1 MRSVSI
7 ARCAFALLVGAIGSF
22 SEAGAVDGAPTQDAL
37 IFDSPKTLVETP
49 GQLSPPAL
57 QFNQEGHLYVAWFE
71 KQEGGAN
78 VKVSRVEG
86 DAVSKAIQVNRD
98 GEGPGAVHQSPGVA
112 VGAGGSLYVT
122 WSSANRTPGAMFASD
137 LRLARSGD
145 GGRTFESPVPVNDDG
160 LPISHSFEDI
170 TAVPEGDVYLAW
182 LDGRNKER
190 SGAGILFARSTD
202 HGRSIESNH
211 QIDGMAC
218 PCCRPMLAAAP
229 DGRLWVAWRKVLDG
243 NVRDIVIATS
253 ADRGRSFD
261 PPRLVRKD
269 NWVFTA
275 CPHRGP
281 SLAFDRFGRMYVG
294 WYTEGT
300 DEQPRLFVATSD
312 DQGNTFTE
320 PVSLHVSTT
329 SVPDQLRMAVH
340 PDGAIVAVWEELTG
354 VRKET
359 VMRLSM
365 DRGRSFGPLKKLSVA
380 AKAEHPTVAI
390 DRSGR
395 VALGWSEH
403 TFPMNRLVVQQGQLD
418 LSRITGKP

>member
-1 MRSVSI
+1 MRSIVV
-7 ARCAFALLVGAIGSF
+7 AACVLLSLRGTVGLLPAADVAEL
-22 SEAGAVDGAPTQDAL
+22 SEAAGLSLLERPLSV
-37 IFDSPKTLVETP
+37 IETP

-57 QFNQEGHLYVAWFE
+57 QFDQRGLLYLAWFE
-71 KQEGGAN
+71 KQQGEAS
-78 VKVSRVEG
+78 VKLAQVEG
-86 DAVSKAIQVNRD
+86 SAISAVAQVNRK
-98 GEGPGAVHQSPGVA
+98 GEGPSTVHQSPGVA
-112 VGAGGSLYVT
+112 VGAGGLYVT

-137 LRLARSGD
+137 LRVVRSTD
-145 GGRTFESPVPVNDDG
+145 SGRTFDSPVQVNDDG
-160 LPISHSFEDI
+160 LPISHTFEDV

-202 HGRSIESNH
+202 QGGSIERNF

-218 PCCRPMLAAAP
+218 PCCRPMLAVAP
-229 DGRLWVAWRKVLDG
+229 DGQLWVAWRKVFDG
-243 NVRDIVIATS
+243 NVRDIVVAKS

-261 PPRLVRKD
+261 RPRLVRKD

-281 SLAFDRFGRMYVG
+281 SVAFDRFGRMYVG
-294 WYTEGT
+294 WYTEET
-300 DEQPRLFVATSD
+300 DEQPRLLVATSD
-312 DQGNTFTE
+312 DQGNTFTD
-320 PVSLHVSTT
+320 PVSLHLSRT

-340 PDGAIVAVWEELTG
+340 PDGAVVAVWEELTG

-359 VMRLSM
+359 VMRISM
-365 DRGRSFGPLKKLSVA
+365 DRGRSFGPLKKLSTA

-395 VALGWSEH
+395 VALSWIEH
-403 TFPMNRLVVQQGQLD
+403 TFPMNRLLVQQGQLD
-418 LSRITGKP
+418 LERITGKP